1 MVHRMPK
8 FINTWTR
15 RIYADYDRDNDNAD
29 SLEDRKTQFSNV
41 GLSRLHAV
49 ILQFVIP
56 GYCKLIE
63 TVILNA
69 VNCYKE
75 PRRLLTFESFDN
87 ALTFSTAE
95 SERFKILLHGTQD
108 EPRSNEIDA
117 GKYGCFFCVEA
128 RAINT
133 RKELVA
139 VLPNGSFASTH
150 GGFAAF
156 GFPDVYIWTL
166 VSATCFLDFL
176 VYSSVLCYLSY

>member
-1 MVHRMPK
+1 MKSDLRTQTVMVHRMPK
-8 FINTWTR
+8 FINSWIR
-15 RIYADYDRDNDNAD
+15 RISADYDRDNDNAD
-29 SLEDRKTQFSNV
+29 TLEDRKTEFSNV

-49 ILQFVIP
+49 ILQFVNP
-56 GYCKLIE
+56 EFYKLFE

-75 PRRLLTFESFDN
+75 PRRLLTLDNFDN
-87 ALTFSTAE
+87 VLAFSTPE
-95 SERFKILLHGTQD
+95 SKRFKVLLYGAQD

-117 GKYGCFFCVEA
+117 KKYGFFFCVEA

-139 VLPNGSFASTH
+139 VLPNGSFASTN
-150 GGFAAF
+150 GGFAAY

-166 VSATCFLDFL
+166 VSAPCF
-176 VYSSVLCYLSY
+176 YSILA